1 MKDFLRNLE
10 LFKAFTDDELD
21 KVSEIIEIRN
31 YDAGEI
37 IIRQGESVGT
47 LFLIKSGSARVS
59 AESGPGQPEE
69 VFAILNPNEYFG
81 ELSLVDSHPPAA
93 SVYAEENDVIFAID
107 HKDLRDLMAK
117 NLSIA
122 NKILYSLAH
131 TLVQRLRDTDQ
142 SLSFARM
149 LMNRSQL

>member
-10 LFKAFTDDELD
+10 LFKAFTDEELE
-21 KVSEIIEIRN
+21 KVSEIVEIRN
-31 YDAGEI
+31 YNAGEI
-37 IIRQGESVGT
+37 IIRQGETVGT
-47 LFLIKSGSARVS
+47 LFLIKSGTARVS
-59 AESGPGQPEE
+59 AESSPDRPEE

-81 ELSLVDSHPPAA
+81 ELSLIDSHPPAA
-93 SVYAEENDVIFAID
+93 SVFAEENAVIFAVD
-107 HKDLRDLMAK
+107 HNDLRDLMAK

-122 NKILYSLAH
+122 NKILHSLAY

-149 LMNRSQL
+149 LMNRSQP